1 MPFCGKR
8 AFAVTSI
15 KTANKIGLNV
25 PKDLVIAFTDGI
37 ISKYSHYY
45 YYRKSK
51 VLKWGIEPQ
60 NADRQIGIGRGA

>member
-25 PKDLVIAFTDGI
+25 PKDLAVIAFTDGI
-37 ISKYSHYY
+37 ISKYSTPITTV
-45 YYRKSK
+45 SQS
-51 VLKWGIEPQ
+51 GIKMGNRAQ
-60 NADRQIGIGRGA
+60 KC